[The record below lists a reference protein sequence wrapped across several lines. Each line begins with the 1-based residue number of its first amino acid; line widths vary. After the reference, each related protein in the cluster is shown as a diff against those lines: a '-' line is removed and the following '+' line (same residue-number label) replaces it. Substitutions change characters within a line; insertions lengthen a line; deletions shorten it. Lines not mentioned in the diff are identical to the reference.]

1 MCKCARNRVLLHTS
15 QQIQDLIDQ
24 NARYKAALTLIRDI
38 AQVSEGVAFYEM
50 LANKGLGED

>member
-1 MCKCARNRVLLHTS
+1 MLHTS

-24 NARYKAALTLIRDI
+24 NAKYKTALTLIRDI